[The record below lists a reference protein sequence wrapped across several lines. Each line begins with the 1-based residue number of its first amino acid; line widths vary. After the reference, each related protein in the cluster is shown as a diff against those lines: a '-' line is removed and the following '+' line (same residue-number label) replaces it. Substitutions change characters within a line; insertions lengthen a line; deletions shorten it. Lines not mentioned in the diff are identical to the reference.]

1 MRSAIIHLLL
11 VFVLGLF
18 PWTLWGSTFEVKE
31 VSVLEINSAITP
43 ATLDYFQLQ
52 FKRIPKDALIL
63 IKINTPGG
71 LISTTKDIIQLMSA
85 QEKPVAVWVTP
96 EGASAASAGAII
108 ASAAHFILMTPGTNM
123 GAATPVGLGE
133 DIKEKD
139 GRSKAMSDLK
149 AMVRSLSQSRNRPAE
164 PFEEMIETAKSYTD
178 QEALKAGVITGIIS
192 SEGDLSSMLDKK
204 NFNLK
209 GQNFE
214 ISLSRSIVSKFYEP
228 TLGQKILYVLSNPST
243 AYFLF
248 LIGVALM
255 YFELQAPGGF
265 IAGGIGICF
274 LLLSAISFQVLP
286 LDWGALALLIVG
298 VVLLVLEV
306 YITSYGLLALG
317 GIAAFIAGSLFLF
330 HGEGGYISIDYPVLI
345 STILGIGF
353 STGVIIWYMLRD
365 NARQAKHGDFFLPV
379 GSEGSVMGK
388 LEHGQLQIKVRGEI
402 WRGSSEHNLEIGDTV
417 VVTSIDNE
425 RLIAQVKKVNKE

>member
-1 MRSAIIHLLL
+1 ML

-149 AMVRSLSQSRNRPAE
+149 AMVRSLSQSRNRPAG

-402 WRGSSEHNLEIGDTV
+402 WRGSSENDLEIGDTV

-425 RLIAQVKKVNKE
+425 KLIAQVKKVNKE

>member
-1 MRSAIIHLLL
+1 
-11 VFVLGLF
+11 
-18 PWTLWGSTFEVKE
+18 
-31 VSVLEINSAITP
+31 
-43 ATLDYFQLQ
+43 
-52 FKRIPKDALIL
+52 
-63 IKINTPGG
+63 
-71 LISTTKDIIQLMSA
+71 
-85 QEKPVAVWVTP
+85 
-96 EGASAASAGAII
+96 
-108 ASAAHFILMTPGTNM
+108 
-123 GAATPVGLGE
+123 
-133 DIKEKD
+133 
-139 GRSKAMSDLK
+139 
-149 AMVRSLSQSRNRPAE
+149 
-164 PFEEMIETAKSYTD
+164 
-178 QEALKAGVITGIIS
+178 
-192 SEGDLSSMLDKK
+192 MLDKK

-402 WRGSSEHNLEIGDTV
+402 WRGSSENDLEIGDTV

-425 RLIAQVKKVNKE
+425 KLIAQVKKVNKE